1 MQYRHANI
9 HAMPLWKAIS
19 QDITRATGLPFE
31 ARRQRSLGG
40 GCINSAYLVEDGEQR
55 YFVKTNAADKAA
67 MFAAEAAGLRAI
79 LASQTVRAPRV
90 ICQGVAAGYA
100 YLVLEY
106 IDIENGQK
114 AGGARLGE
122 QLAAMHQCRAS
133 SYGWDIDNTIGAT
146 PQINTWHESWPHF
159 YRENRLRY
167 QLDLAARQGFAVH
180 PQADKLLEH
189 VPDFFVSYQP
199 PAALL
204 HGDLWGGNW
213 GADTAGNPLIF
224 DPALY
229 YGDRETD
236 LAMTELFGGFPSAF
250 YTAYAAAYPLEA
262 GYATRKYLYNLY
274 HVLNHLN
281 LFGASYLHQARSFV
295 DRLLTELGR

>member
-1 MQYRHANI
+1 
-9 HAMPLWKAIS
+9 MPLWKAIS
-19 QDITRATGLPFE
+19 QDITQATGIPFQ
-31 ARRQRSLGG
+31 ARRPRSLGG
-40 GCINSAYLVEDGEQR
+40 GCINTAYLVEDGQQQ

-67 MFAAEAAGLRAI
+67 MFAAEAAGLTAI
-79 LASQTVRAPRV
+79 LASQTIRAPHA
-90 ICQGVAAGYA
+90 ICHGVAEGYA

-106 IDIENGQK
+106 IQIKNGHE
-114 AGGARLGE
+114 ASAARLGE
-122 QLAAMHQCRAS
+122 QLAALHQCTAS
-133 SYGWDIDNTIGAT
+133 RYGWDINNTIGAT
-146 PQINTWHESWPHF
+146 PQINTWHENWPYF
-159 YRENRLRY
+159 YREQRLRY

-199 PAALL
+199 SAALL

-213 GADTAGNPLIF
+213 GADPAGNPLIF

-236 LAMTELFGGFPSAF
+236 IAMTELFGGFPKTF
-250 YTAYAAAYPLEA
+250 YAAYAAAYPLDA

-281 LFGASYLHQARSFV
+281 LFGASYHHQARSLI
-295 DRLLTELGR
+295 DLLLAEVRG